1 MSLFSVPDT
10 VPSRVL
16 AVYRYL
22 LRAKGQ
28 RESRETLER
37 VLMPEGL
44 PLATL
49 TSKKGEQEQPEAE
62 QGARTEVESG
72 QVSISVAGEESKQRG
87 MVSRVVRECVSMGL
101 LVQEGDE
108 VMLSPA
114 LPEAARDPK
123 KAEALAPLTL
133 CDLIMHPGNESNH
146 DMARAIAWYLAFDP
160 QRPPADWDVL
170 DVEYRDEVSSL
181 SMNNSAR
188 YGQLREWGCYLG
200 FTWTFNFVKQKK
212 SYMQLIPDPTEHLRL
227 RLPRLFPKRNVV
239 RPFGEVLAE
248 LAGQCGVFEGG
259 SFRRENESAQRSKPL
274 EGRGLTRASA
284 HAWLRLQ
291 EAGLVELSHAS
302 DADAMLLPDEEDTLR
317 YSQVRWLDEV
327 RG

>member
-1 MSLFSVPDT
+1 MSLFSGPDA

-44 PLATL
+44 PLASL
-49 TSKKGEQEQPEAE
+49 TSKKEEQEPPEAE
-62 QGARTEVESG
+62 QGARPEAEPGPASAPAVR
-72 QVSISVAGEESKQRG
+72 GEEPKER
-87 MVSRVVRECVSMGL
+87 MITRVVRECVSMGL
-101 LVQEGDE
+101 LVQEGGE
-108 VMLSPA
+108 VMLSPG
-114 LPEAARDPK
+114 LPEAAREPK
-123 KAEALAPLTL
+123 QAEALAPLTL

-160 QRPPADWDVL
+160 QQPPTDWDEL
-170 DVEYRDEVSSL
+170 DTRHREDVRSL
-181 SMNNSAR
+181 HMNNSAP
-188 YGQLREWGCYLG
+188 YGQLREWGSYLG
-200 FTWTFNFVKQKK
+200 FTWTFNFTKNKK
-212 SYMQLIPDPTEHLRL
+212 NHTQLIPDPTEHLRL
-227 RLPRLFPKRNVV
+227 RLPRLFSKRNVV

-259 SFRRENESAQRSKPL
+259 IFRRENENAHRSKPL
-274 EGRGLTRASA
+274 EGRALTRASA

-291 EAGLVELSHAS
+291 EEGLVELTHAS
-302 DADAMLLPDEEDTLR
+302 DADAMLLPEEEDTHR
-317 YSQVRWLDEV
+317 YSQVRWLGGV